1 MATPGMPGLLD
12 NPGMALTINSDTV
25 HTPPVPSATV
35 IVVRDGPT
43 GLEVLL
49 VRRHGNSNVLGGVH
63 VFPGGKLDAA
73 DRQVDPVALD
83 RSPHDCA
90 QSLNESGL
98 DAETALGLHVAAL
111 RETFE
116 ESGLLLGQVHQAEL
130 AANVRERTAA
140 GTGFAL
146 ALQQL
151 GCTVPTASVWPWSR
165 WITPRVPSVTNKRFD
180 TRFFVAAAPAG
191 QVAEHCTFEATEA
204 VWLAPRLGLERYWA
218 GEIDLAP
225 PQIMSLCQ
233 LSHLH
238 TVAQVMA
245 TAQGRPPAL
254 IEPEPFDQDGV
265 RVICYPGDPSHSVAQ
280 RVWSGPTRLSYRN
293 QRFEAEGGLAALLG

>member
-1 MATPGMPGLLD
+1 
-12 NPGMALTINSDTV
+12 MALTINSDTV

-35 IVVRDGPT
+35 IVVRDGPS

-49 VRRHGNSNVLGGVH
+49 VRRHGNSAVLGGVH

-73 DRQVDPVALD
+73 DRQVDPASLD
-83 RSPHDCA
+83 RSPLDCA
-90 QSLNESGL
+90 QGLNEPGL
-98 DAETALGLHVAAL
+98 DADTALGLHVAAL

-116 ESGLLLGQVHQAEL
+116 ECGLLLGQVHQADL
-130 AANVRERTAA
+130 AQRVRELTAA
-140 GTGFAL
+140 GTGFAA

-151 GCTVPTASVWPWSR
+151 GCRVSTASVRPWSR

-191 QVAEHCTFEATEA
+191 QAAEHCAFEATEA
-204 VWLAPRLGLERYWA
+204 VWMAPRQGLERYWA

-225 PQIMSLCQ
+225 PQIMSLSQ
-233 LSHLH
+233 LVPLR
-238 TVAQVMA
+238 TAADVMVAA
-245 TAQGRPPAL
+245 LSRPPAL
-254 IEPEPFDQDGV
+254 IEPEPFDVDGV
-265 RVICYPGDPSHSVAQ
+265 RVICYPGDPAHSVAQ
-280 RVWSGPTRLSYRN
+280 RVWPGPTRLSYRN